1 MIYAVGERA
10 GAASINVIVAIR
22 NNLLRYGIERMTQ
35 ALDIVAGVRSAAGHP
50 STADLVVDPARDIVV
65 VTLAE
70 IDTPG
75 SYVLRQWADRGVKIL
90 LLLDDAEFVELGRV
104 SSVRLS
110 GFLTTGELSPRSL
123 SDALV
128 RIDEGQLSISSDLLS
143 KLMDL
148 AKDNSVEMPRP
159 APRITP
165 REQEALALLVD
176 GLSNKQ
182 IARRLRI
189 SEHGAKRL
197 VANILAKMD
206 CSNRTLAVARA
217 LRDGLYELPARTVSE

>member
-65 VTLAE
+65 VTLSE

-148 AKDNSVEMPRP
+148 AKDNSVEIPRP

>member
-65 VTLAE
+65 VTLSE

>member
-1 MIYAVGERA
+1 MIYAVGERT

-65 VTLAE
+65 VTLSE

-123 SDALV
+123 SDALA

-148 AKDNSVEMPRP
+148 AKDNSVEIPRP

>member
-148 AKDNSVEMPRP
+148 AKDNSVEIPRP

>member
-10 GAASINVIVAIR
+10 GTASVNVIVAIR
-22 NNLLRYGIERMTQ
+22 NNLLRYGVERMTQ
-35 ALDIVAGVRSAAGHP
+35 ALDIVACVRSVAWQP
-50 STADLVVDPARDIVV
+50 SVADFIVDPAHDIVV
-65 VTLAE
+65 VTLSE
-70 IDTPG
+70 IDTPAG
-75 SYVLRQWADRGVKIL
+75 FVLRTWAEKGVRIL
-90 LLLDDAEFVELGRV
+90 LLLDDEEFVELARL

-110 GFLTTGELSPRSL
+110 GFLTTGELSPRAL
-123 SDALV
+123 SAALA
-128 RIDEGQLSISSDLLS
+128 RIGQGQLSISPDLLS
-143 KLMDL
+143 KLMVL
-148 AKDNSVEMPRP
+148 AKDNRAELPKP

-182 IARRLRI
+182 IARRLQI

-206 CSNRTLAVARA
+206 CPNRTLAVARA
-217 LRDGLYELPARTVSE
+217 LRDGLCDPVRAVTE